1 MRSGHEGGV
10 GAESGARSAE
20 SGHSGVCF
28 PPDAN
33 RGKSP
38 KAETLTYRP
47 ECEHIL
53 DIRALAGSGGKSPK
67 TVIALSFAS
76 VGFVEQ
82 SLRTPMP
89 GPSHRIS
96 PRTIFPLTG
105 AHEIVKLPIDLFG
118 LSGRRTP
125 ILAGDLAQDGSAL

>member
-1 MRSGHEGGV
+1 MRV
-10 GAESGARSAE
+10 GLERSAESGERRAE

-53 DIRALAGSGGKSPK
+53 DIRALAGSGGKSPILVMQNCK
-67 TVIALSFAS
+67 DV
-76 VGFVEQ
+76 
-82 SLRTPMP
+82 
-89 GPSHRIS
+89 
-96 PRTIFPLTG
+96 
-105 AHEIVKLPIDLFG
+105 
-118 LSGRRTP
+118 SGGEGQQ
-125 ILAGDLAQDGSAL
+125 LL